1 MNAVEDYAKR
11 WAKCKNEEVDTL
23 SELVKNIGGY

>member
-11 WAKCKNEEVDTL
+11 WAKRKNEESDTL
-23 SELVKNIGGY
+23 SEWLKV